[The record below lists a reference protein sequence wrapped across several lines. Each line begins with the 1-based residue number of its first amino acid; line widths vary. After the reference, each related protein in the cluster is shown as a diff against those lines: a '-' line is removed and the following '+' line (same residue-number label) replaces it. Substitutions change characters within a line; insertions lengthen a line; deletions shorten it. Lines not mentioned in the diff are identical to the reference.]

1 MEIVSDGMG
10 GGRNPNPNR
19 DPLST
24 REILMRLDQVL
35 SGAPLLL
42 HDASRESIVR
52 AWYDIEVGDELTA
65 AYPALI
71 NQAIH

>member
-1 MEIVSDGMG
+1 MVSVSDGMKG
-10 GGRNPNPNR
+10 LNPNP
-19 DPLST
+19 LSA

-35 SGAPLLL
+35 SGTPLLL

-65 AYPALI
+65 AAAYPVLI
-71 NQAIH
+71 NQTIH

>member
-1 MEIVSDGMG
+1 MVSVSDGMKG
-10 GGRNPNPNR
+10 LNSNS
-19 DPLST
+19 LSA

-35 SGAPLLL
+35 SSAPLLL

-65 AYPALI
+65 AYPVLI